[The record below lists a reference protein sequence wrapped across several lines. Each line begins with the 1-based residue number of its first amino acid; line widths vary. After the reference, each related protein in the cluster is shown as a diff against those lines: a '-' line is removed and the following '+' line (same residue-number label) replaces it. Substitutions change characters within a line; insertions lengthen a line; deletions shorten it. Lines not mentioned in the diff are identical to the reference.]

1 MEKRKIC
8 FCVTI
13 SGTYKAFLLDL
24 SHYLIE
30 KHNYDVT
37 VICDTD
43 ESMYE
48 LTNEHLHYIPV
59 KMTRGLSMDGIGVI
73 FRLYKIFKREKFDIV
88 QYSTRNAGTYASIA
102 AWMAG
107 IKCRLYCQWG
117 MMYIAL
123 KGFLRFLLWLDEKI
137 ITRISTVIESESF
150 SMYETAISRGVYK
163 RDKASVIWNGSACGV
178 NLEKYELS
186 KREEWRKEIRDK
198 YNIPDDS
205 VVFGWCGRITR
216 DKGHNELFEAFRR
229 LNETNKKARLL
240 MVGSYDNVETIDKDL
255 FAWAQSCPEVIFT
268 GFSKEVPKMYSAMD
282 VFCSLSYRE
291 GFGLV
296 VIEAAAMQLPGIVSD
311 ALGQRDTIEDQETG
325 LLVRTKNVDDV
336 VKAMETCIEH
346 PEKMKEMGVKA
357 RKCVEEKYDQQELFR
372 QLAEHRNSQIVVK

>member
-1 MEKRKIC
+1 MRKKIC
-8 FCVTI
+8 FAVTLA
-13 SGTYKAFLLDL
+13 GTYKAFLLDL
-24 SHYLIE
+24 SHYLINE
-30 KHNYDVT
+30 HNYDVT

-59 KMTRGLSMDGIGVI
+59 KMKRGMSLDGLAAI

-123 KGFLRFLLWLDEKI
+123 KGFKRFLLWLDEKI
-137 ITRISTVIESESF
+137 ITKVSTVIESESF
-150 SMYETAISRGVYK
+150 SMYETAIEHGIYM

-178 NLEKYELS
+178 NIALYEMP
-186 KREEWRKEIRDK
+186 KKADWREEIRQK
-198 YNIPDDS
+198 YGIEKDAC
-205 VVFGWCGRITR
+205 VFGWCGRITR
-216 DKGHNELFEAFRR
+216 DKGHNELFAAFREI
-229 LNETNKKARLL
+229 NKTNKSARLM
-240 MVGSYDNVETIDKDL
+240 MVGDNDNAETIDHEL
-255 FAWAQSCPEVIFT
+255 FEWAHNCPEVIFT
-268 GFSKEVPKMYSAMD
+268 GRIPREEVSMYYSAMD

-296 VIEAAAMQLPGIVSD
+296 VIEAAAMGVPGIVSD

-336 VKAMETCIEH
+336 VKAMKTCIDQ
-346 PEKMKEMGVKA
+346 PEKVVEMGAKA
-357 RKCVEEKYDQQELFR
+357 RKCVEEKYDRQELFR
-372 QLAEHRNSQIVVK
+372 RLAEHRNQLIQQ

>member
-107 IKCRLYCQWG
+107 IKCRLYCQWC